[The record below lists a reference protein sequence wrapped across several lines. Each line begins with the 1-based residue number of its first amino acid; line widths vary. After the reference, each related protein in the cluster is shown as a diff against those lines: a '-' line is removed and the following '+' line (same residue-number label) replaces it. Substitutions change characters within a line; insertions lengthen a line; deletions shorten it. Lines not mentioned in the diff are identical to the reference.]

1 MFLLERHRPRSLGAC
16 RAVGHISLLLALA
29 AACFGQAGPPSL
41 AKKVLQG
48 SPQDRLEQAESLLKP
63 LVRADPNNP
72 KYLFELG
79 DVYLLMGRPGQAITI
94 LQKSLHLMPGNWDAR
109 MALAQAYQKRNDDAG
124 ALRALGKTP
133 PAGPKAELWTFA
145 RAFSLLRLGD
155 VNAALPLFRQLLDNK
170 KMRAPANFFVANCYS
185 GLVQY
190 QAALPYYEAAIE
202 FGQSRS
208 NKALN
213 VYYYDY
219 GLTLFKL
226 GRYQASRDAFEKSI
240 QRFANDPLPWYYL
253 GRCEAQLEHFEKAR
267 DSFKAAIKMDHSFNP
282 AYYRL
287 ARLYAAHGDKK
298 KAQEFYSK
306 VSNELQQQLVES
318 QRFKFGSGL
327 SRRNHHSTGGTEESH
342 EKPCGVQGNSC
353 KKSSRGPQ

>member
-1 MFLLERHRPRSLGAC
+1 MSLLGRHRPWFLGAC
-16 RAVGHISLLLALA
+16 GAAARVFLLLALA
-29 AACFGQAGPPSL
+29 AACFGQAGSQSNS
-41 AKKVLQG
+41 KKLIQG
-48 SPQDRLEQAESLLKP
+48 SPQDRLEQAERLLKP
-63 LVRADPNNP
+63 LVRANPNNP

-79 DVYLLMGRPGQAITI
+79 DVYLLMGRPEQAVPL
-94 LQKSLHLMPGNWDAR
+94 LQKSLHLTPGNWNAR
-109 MALAQAYQKRNDDAG
+109 MALAQAYQKSDDDAA

-133 PAGPKAELWTFA
+133 PAGPKAELWTFT
-145 RAFSLLRLGD
+145 RAFSLYRLGD
-155 VNAALPLFRQLLDNK
+155 VSAALPLFKQLLDNK
-170 KMRAPANFFVANCYS
+170 EMRAPANFFVANCYS

-226 GRYQASRDAFEKSI
+226 GKYEASRDAFEKSLH
-240 QRFANDPLPWYYL
+240 RFANDPLPWYYL
-253 GRCEAQLEHFEKAR
+253 GRCEAQLGNFEKAR
-267 DSFKAAIKMDHSFNP
+267 DSFKTAIKMDHSFNP

-318 QRFKFGSGL
+318 QRLKFGSGP
-327 SRRNHHSTGGTEESH
+327 SGRNHHSSGGTEKSH
-342 EKPCGVQGNSC
+342 GKPCGVQGNPC
-353 KKSSRGPQ
+353 ENPARGPQ

>member
-1 MFLLERHRPRSLGAC
+1 MFLLERHGSRLLGAC
-16 RAVGHISLLLALA
+16 RAAGHIALLLALA
-29 AACFGQAGPPSL
+29 AACFGQAGSPS
-41 AKKVLQG
+41 APKKVLQG
-48 SPQDRLEQAESLLKP
+48 SPQDRLEQAETLLKP

-79 DVYLLMGRPGQAITI
+79 DVYLLMGRPEQAIPL
-94 LQKSLHLMPGNWDAR
+94 LQKSLHLMPGSWDAR
-109 MALAQAYQKRNDDAG
+109 MALAQAYQKSNDDAG

-133 PAGPKAELWTFA
+133 PAGPKAELWTFT
-145 RAFSLLRLGD
+145 RAFSLYRLGD
-155 VNAALPLFRQLLDNK
+155 GSAALPLFKQLLDNK
-170 KMRAPANFFVANCYS
+170 EMRAPANFFVANCYS

-226 GRYQASRDAFEKSI
+226 GKYEASRDAFEKSI

-253 GRCEAQLEHFEKAR
+253 GRCEAQLGNFEKAR
-267 DSFKAAIKMDHSFNP
+267 DSFKTAIKKDSSFNP

-306 VSNELQQQLVES
+306 VSNELQRQLVES
-318 QRFKFGSGL
+318 QRLKFGSGF
-327 SRRNHHSTGGTEESH
+327 SKRRHHSAAGTDASH
-342 EKPCGVQGNSC
+342 EKPCGVEGNSC
-353 KKSSRGPQ
+353 EKPARGPQ